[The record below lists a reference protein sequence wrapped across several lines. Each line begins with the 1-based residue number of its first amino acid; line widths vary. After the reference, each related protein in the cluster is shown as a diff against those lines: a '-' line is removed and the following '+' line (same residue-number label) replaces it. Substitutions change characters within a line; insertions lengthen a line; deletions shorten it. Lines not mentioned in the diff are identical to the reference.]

1 MKKNLREILNC
12 CEVKE
17 QASGFRDEFVKEYH
31 ERVYQYVQKS
41 WANLSKSLTSFEIK
55 KIVLLLHDFWR
66 VSKDCLKDDRMFV
79 ASIAILKVL
88 IERYQE
94 EIISKVNSCFLLSEK
109 ELLDEVNIEIKS

>member
-1 MKKNLREILNC
+1 MKDQ
-12 CEVKE
+12 V
-17 QASGFRDEFVKEYH
+17 SGFREEFAKEFH

-41 WANLSKSLTSFEIK
+41 WANLNKNLTSFEIK
-55 KIVLLLHDFWR
+55 KIVLLLHDIWR
-66 VSKDCLKDDRMFV
+66 ASKDCLKDDRMFV